1 MRTRTRGIQL
11 ANDGSRTINQEYK
24 GARIFIRLGKVSQA
38 EAEQRLTQER
48 ADRDEQ
54 RTIDARRGADR
65 LWADAAAK
73 YLTELKTRGARTTEL
88 IAYHVTLL
96 LPYIGAGPLGE
107 VCNDSMESFKADR
120 QDEGVKNA
128 TINRSLEV
136 VRTTL
141 NRAARVW
148 REDGKPWLSAPPLI
162 EMLDERAQK
171 REPCPITWAQ
181 QAKLLPRLPAH
192 LAEMV
197 EFTVNTG
204 ARDENVC
211 GLRWEWEV
219 SVPEL
224 GRSVFVIPAEFYKT
238 NRKHVLV
245 LNDTAWRIVER
256 QRGRHP
262 DFVFVYRRERVKHL
276 DRAPAMEFH
285 RVGTMNNTAWQAARD
300 DVGLSQVRIHDL
312 RHTYGQRLR
321 DASVSEEDR
330 AVLLGHA
337 TDSMPSHYASSTIAR
352 LVDLANS
359 VAETRDR
366 MTLLRVVSGTGREEA
381 SEKVA
386 QKVAQTTGQRK
397 TG

>member
-11 ANDGSRTINQEYK
+11 ADDGSRTINQEFK
-24 GARIFIRLGKVSQA
+24 GHRIFIRLGKVSQA
-38 EAEQRLTQER
+38 EAEDRLTQER
-48 ADRDEQ
+48 ASIEEQ
-54 RTIDARRGADR
+54 RKNDARRGADR
-65 LWADAAAK
+65 LWAAAAEK
-73 YLTELKTRGARTTEL
+73 YLTELKAREARTTEL

-96 LPYIGAGPLGE
+96 LPYIGAMPLGE

-120 QDEGVKNA
+120 QDDGVKNV

-148 REDGKPWLSAPPLI
+148 REDGKPWLSTAPLI
-162 EMLDERAQK
+162 EMLDESAQK
-171 REPCPITWAQ
+171 REAHPINWAE
-181 QAKLLPRLPAH
+181 QAKLLPRLPDH
-192 LAEMV
+192 LAQMV
-197 EFTVNTG
+197 EFAVNTG

-238 NRKHVLV
+238 ARKHVLV
-245 LNDTAWRIVER
+245 LNDTAWRIVQA
-256 QRGRHP
+256 QRGR
-262 DFVFVYRRERVKHL
+262 DEEFVFVYRRERVKNF
-276 DRAPAMEFH
+276 DREPAMAYH
-285 RVGTMNNTAWQAARD
+285 RVGTMNNTAWQNARD

-321 DASVSEEDR
+321 EAGASEEDR
-330 AVLLGHA
+330 ALLLGHA
-337 TDSMPSHYASSTIAR
+337 TASMPSHYASSTVAR
-352 LVDLANS
+352 LVEVANS
-359 VAETRDR
+359 VAGTRDR
-366 MTLLRVVSGTGREEA
+366 MTILRVVSGAGAGSKEV
-381 SEKVA
+381 KVA
-386 QKVAQTTGQRK
+386 QKVAQADGQRK